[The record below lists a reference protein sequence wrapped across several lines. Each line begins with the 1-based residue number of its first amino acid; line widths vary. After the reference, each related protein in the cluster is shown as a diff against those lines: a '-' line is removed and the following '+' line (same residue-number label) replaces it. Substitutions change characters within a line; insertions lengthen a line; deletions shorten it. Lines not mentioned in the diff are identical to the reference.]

1 VLKTVT
7 RAPDVRDPLAAALVA
22 AAAMAWL
29 FTGDFGKE
37 VLSEVAVFAIF
48 AMSLDLLVGCAGLV
62 SLGHAAFFALG
73 AYAVAAFGVFVNLP
87 MWMAMPLAVA
97 VTAVAA
103 AAAGFFA
110 VRLGGV
116 FFIMMTLA
124 IGQMVYAFFLNSRAF
139 NADDGMAGI
148 GRVDFSFLALDS
160 GEPAVFSAFAVCAA
174 VAVFLLLRMV
184 ARSPFGHTLAALRRN
199 EPRLRS
205 LGCPVLRCKLAAFTL
220 AGALAGFA
228 GALAAQ
234 HNGFISPDLAFW
246 TVSGEVLVM
255 VIVGGMGS
263 LSGAALGAALV
274 ILLRHHLAGLTE
286 FWVFYLGVL
295 FVLMVLFAEGGVAG
309 MLSRLPRK
317 LHRRGGNV

>member
-1 VLKTVT
+1 MP
-7 RAPDVRDPLAAALVA
+7 RAPHVRDPLAALLVA
-22 AAAMAWL
+22 AAAMTWL

-48 AMSLDLLVGCAGLV
+48 AMSLDLLVGRAGLV
-62 SLGHAAFFALG
+62 SLGHAAFFAAG
-73 AYAVAAFGVFVNLP
+73 AYAVAAFGVFLNLP
-87 MWMAMPLAVA
+87 MWMATPLAVA

-110 VRLGGV
+110 VRLSGV

-124 IGQMVYAFFLNSRAF
+124 IGQMVYAFFFNSRAF
-139 NADDGMAGI
+139 NADDGLAGI
-148 GRVDFSFLALDS
+148 GRVDFSFLGLDS
-160 GEPAVFSAFAVCAA
+160 GQPAVFCAFAVVAA

-199 EPRLRS
+199 EARLRS

-234 HNGFISPDLAFW
+234 HSGFISPDLAFW

-255 VIVGGMGS
+255 VIVGGLGS

-274 ILLRHHLAGLTE
+274 ILLRHYLAGLTE
-286 FWVFYLGVL
+286 FWAFYLGLL
-295 FVLMVLFAEGGVAG
+295 FVLMVLFAADGAAG
-309 MLSRLPRK
+309 RLSRLLQK
-317 LHRRGGNV
+317 LHRRGENA